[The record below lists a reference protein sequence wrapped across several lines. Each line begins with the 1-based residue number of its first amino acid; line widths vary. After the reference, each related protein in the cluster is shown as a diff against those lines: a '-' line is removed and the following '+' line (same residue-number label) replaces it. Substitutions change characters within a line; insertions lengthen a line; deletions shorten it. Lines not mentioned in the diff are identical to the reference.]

1 MREVIIS
8 EREEGQRLDRYL
20 EKYMPDAPKSFFY
33 KMMRKKN
40 IVLNGKKVS
49 GSERIQTGDQIKLFL
64 ADETIEGF
72 RSGRRVGTC
81 EILPAIFDRITE
93 RKGRELLC
101 EK

>member
-40 IVLNGKKVS
+40 IVFHSFIPKNLNTQK
-49 GSERIQTGDQIKLFL
+49 
-64 ADETIEGF
+64 
-72 RSGRRVGTC
+72 
-81 EILPAIFDRITE
+81 
-93 RKGRELLC
+93 
-101 EK
+101 